1 MELLQVSD
9 EKSETIEN
17 TLKLLNKYEIIA
29 AADLYKVSSGMLQ
42 DIRRQLRDRMT
53 IKCVKNTL
61 MQISLHKAK
70 KRNSEEF
77 MNAIIG
83 PNVFLF
89 TNGNPFKIA
98 MELDANKVK
107 VFAKPGDIALDEIT
121 ISAGNTG
128 LSPGPL
134 IGKFGALGIRT
145 RIESGNIWVTRD
157 VVAAK
162 KGDIITDDL
171 ADLLQRMGIRAAEMG
186 LRIKAV
192 YEKGEIIPGEA
203 LLLDLNE
210 YQTNISTAIINAYL
224 VAVQLPYFTPE
235 TTPIILIKALQEAKS
250 VAVEAGYIN
259 KETAEIIIS
268 KVNAQARSARSL
280 ASKVGAILAQ
290 VP

>member
-70 KRNSEEF
+70 KRHSEEF

-89 TNGNPFKIA
+89 TNGSPFKIA

-171 ADLLQRMGIRAAEMG
+171 GDLLQRMGIRAAEMG

-210 YQTNISTAIINAYL
+210 YHTNISTAIINAYL

-268 KVNAQARSARSL
+268 KVNAQARSL

-290 VP
+290 IP

>member
-1 MELLQVSD
+1 MVIKQISE
-9 EKSETIEN
+9 EKSETVEN
-17 TLKLLNKYEIIA
+17 TLKLLNQYDIIA

-42 DIRRQLRDRMT
+42 DIRRRLRDRIA
-53 IKCVKNTL
+53 IKCVKNSL
-61 MQISLHKAK
+61 MQISLQKAK
-70 KRNSEEF
+70 KNNAEKYMNS
-77 MNAIIG
+77 ILG
-83 PNVFLF
+83 PNIFLF

-107 VFAKPGDIALDEIT
+107 VFAKPGDIAINEIT

-145 RIESGNIWVTRD
+145 RIESGNIWVTQD
-157 VVAAK
+157 SIVAK
-162 KGDIITDDL
+162 EGDIITDDL
-171 ADLLQRMGIRAAEMG
+171 ADLLRRMGIRAAEMG

-210 YQTNISTAIINAYL
+210 YKTNITKAITNAYQ
-224 VAVQLPYFTPE
+224 VAVQTSYFTPE
-235 TTPIILIKALQEAKS
+235 TMPLILNKALQEAKS
-250 VAVEAGYIN
+250 VAVKAGYVT
-259 KETAEIIIS
+259 KDTVEILII
-268 KVNAQARSARSL
+268 KVNSQARTL

-290 VP
+290 TT

>member
-1 MELLQVSD
+1 MEIIQVSD
-9 EKSETIEN
+9 EKSKTIEI

-29 AADLYKVSSGMLQ
+29 AADLFKVSSEMLQ

-61 MQISLHKAK
+61 MQISLNKAK

-83 PNVFLF
+83 PNIFLF
-89 TNGNPFKIA
+89 TNSNPFKIA

-107 VFAKPGDIALDEIT
+107 VFAKPGDIALDDIT
-121 ISAGNTG
+121 IAAGNTG

-134 IGKFGALGIRT
+134 IGKFGVLGIRT

-162 KGDIITDDL
+162 KGDVIIDEL

-210 YQTNISTAIINAYL
+210 YKTNFSTAIKNAYV
-224 VAVQLPYFTPE
+224 VAVHSPYLISE
-235 TTPIILIKALQEAKS
+235 TVPLIIMKALQEAKS

-259 KETAEIIIS
+259 KETAKILIS
-268 KVNAQARSARSL
+268 KANAQARTL
-280 ASKVGAILAQ
+280 ASKVGTIQAQ
-290 VP
+290 VH